1 MAEVEVMASIPQIDQ
16 ALLAHLPPKA
26 KLKIQRLIDIAKDC
40 ESAFATLIARQE
52 RLREELGILKS
63 QQQASVERARQLGT
77 EPKDAAAEYT
87 PAIQELEGELQRL
100 DKDRARREQ
109 RRFDS
114 AQLVAQLRQFL
125 SDAINGRK
133 IFPLGMP
140 VKPEMAQG
148 DDPPAAVKKI
158 RAQITHLQQQL
169 AAMRRAALPASELKA
184 KAWDYVR
191 ALAAAGTPSLHVQDA
206 KFEVRFEPGATQPMG
221 TVGPG
226 SLAIMC
232 WLFPDQVIARLDAL
246 IDATVKGSGLPAGKR
261 GYQEFELQGRLINLE
276 RLEEAIISKFETDLP
291 ELLRRPNADPLAV
304 LEMHFGSAGL
314 QTRKAS

>member
-1 MAEVEVMASIPQIDQ
+1 MASIPQIDQ
-16 ALLAHLPPKA
+16 ALLAHLPSRQR
-26 KLKIQRLIDIAKDC
+26 LKIQRLIDLAKDC
-40 ESAFATLIARQE
+40 EAAFATHIARQE
-52 RLREELGILKS
+52 RLREQLGDLKS
-63 QQQASVERARQLGT
+63 QQAQSVERARQLGT

-87 PAIQELEGELQRL
+87 PAIQELEGELARL

-125 SDAINGRK
+125 SDAVNGRK
-133 IFPLGMP
+133 IFPLGLP

-148 DDPPAAVKKI
+148 DDPPAAIKKI
-158 RAQITHLQQQL
+158 RAQVTHLQQQL
-169 AAMRRAALPASELKA
+169 ATMRRAALPASELKE
-184 KAWDYVR
+184 KARGYVR
-191 ALAAAGTPSLHVQDA
+191 ALAAAGTPSLFTQDA
-206 KFEVRFEPGATQPMG
+206 KFEVRFEPGATQAMG

-232 WLFPDQVIARLDAL
+232 WLFPDQVTARLDAL
-246 IDATVKGSGLPAGKR
+246 IDATAKGDGLPANKR
-261 GYQEFELQGRLINLE
+261 GYREFELEGRLSDLE

-304 LEMHFGSAGL
+304 LEMHFGSAGIEA
-314 QTRKAS
+314 RKAS